1 MEIFFMVGFSA
12 FAFLLG
18 GAMRDAAWR
27 GNARDPSRMLSKDQ
41 MYKVVRLDS
50 SQSWGMLDI
59 HADER
64 GQNDE

>member
-1 MEIFFMVGFSA
+1 MELFFMVGFST

-27 GNARDPSRMLSKDQ
+27 GNASVPARMVSKDR
-41 MYKVVRLDS
+41 MYKVVRLHS
-50 SQSWGMLDI
+50 TQSWAMLDI

-64 GQNDE
+64 GQSDE